1 MTESHRYG
9 IHNRKAGGKMI
20 RTILVVCTGN
30 ICRSPI
36 GEGLLR
42 SRLPG
47 IEVVSA
53 GTSALVGAPAHALA
67 SSVSAEAGIDISA
80 HRAQQL
86 TAALVRHADIVL
98 TMEAGQ
104 QREIVERHPFSLGRV
119 FQLDGRNGI
128 DVPDP
133 YLKPID
139 AFRHA
144 YSLIDRGVN
153 AWVPK
158 IQALR

>member
-1 MTESHRYG
+1 
-9 IHNRKAGGKMI
+9 MI
-20 RTILVVCTGN
+20 RSVLVVCTGN

-42 SRLPG
+42 LRLPG
-47 IEVVSA
+47 VAVASA
-53 GTSALVGAPAHALA
+53 GTSALVGEPADALA
-67 SSVSAEAGIDISA
+67 IAVSADAGIDLSA

-86 TAALVRHADIVL
+86 TAALIRGADIVL

-104 QREIVERHPFSLGRV
+104 KRAIVERYPFALGRV
-119 FQLDGRNGI
+119 FQLDKQCGM

-133 YLKPID
+133 YMKPVD
-139 AFRHA
+139 AFRQA
-144 YSLIDRGVN
+144 YSQIERGVN

-158 IQALR
+158 IEALR

>member
-1 MTESHRYG
+1 
-9 IHNRKAGGKMI
+9 MI
-20 RTILVVCTGN
+20 RRILVVCTGN

-42 SRLPG
+42 LRLPG
-47 IEVVSA
+47 VEVASA
-53 GTSALVGAPAHALA
+53 GTSALVGEPADDFAMA
-67 SSVSAEAGIDISA
+67 VSAESGIDLSA

-86 TAALVRHADIVL
+86 TAALVRGADVVL
-98 TMEAGQ
+98 TMEARQ
-104 QREIVERHPFSLGRV
+104 KRAIVERYPFALGRV
-119 FQLDGRNGI
+119 FQLDKQSGL

-133 YLKPID
+133 YMKPVE

-144 YSLIDRGVN
+144 YSQIERGVD

-158 IQALR
+158 FVALK